1 MTRLFGKTA
10 IGVSLAL
17 CAFVVPGQAVTISLS
32 TSGGAGT
39 FGNGAA
45 VTVGTPFN
53 LNSLSGILYT
63 AISVFGDAVS
73 ADNGNFTLTDG
84 GAITSN
90 CSNGGGAT
98 LQRTN
103 STTLQLW
110 GAITGS
116 TAMSNLSS
124 GCNLLFTFNNSAGW
138 KGTAD
143 TSTHAN
149 VFLNNATSLSES
161 SILLSDLSL
170 FAGTL
175 PANLVA
181 GSTIGGT
188 GTASSGNFTAN
199 SEQITFSLTNTPE
212 PFSFFL
218 MGSGLLAVVFFARKK
233 SSVTE
238 PRA

>member
-17 CAFVVPGQAVTISLS
+17 CAFVVPGKAVTISLT

-39 FGNGAA
+39 FAASGA

-53 LNSLSGILYT
+53 LNTLSGILYT
-63 AISVFGDAVS
+63 AISVGGDAVS
-73 ADNGNFTLTDG
+73 ADNGNFTLTDC
-84 GAITSN
+84 GAITAN
-90 CSNGGGAT
+90 CSNAGGAT

-116 TAMSNLSS
+116 SAMSNLNS
-124 GCNLLFTFNNSAGW
+124 GCNLLFTFNNSGGW
-138 KGTAD
+138 QGTAD

-149 VFLNNATSLSES
+149 VFLNNATSLGES
-161 SILLSDLSL
+161 SLLLSDLSL

-175 PANLVA
+175 PSNLLA
-181 GSTIGGT
+181 GSTIGAT
-188 GTASSGNFTAN
+188 GSTSTGSFTAN

-218 MGSGLLAVVFFARKK
+218 MGSGLLAVVLFARKK
-233 SSVTE
+233 TQA
-238 PRA
+238 RA